1 MARHTYVPE
10 RGDLVHMNFQPSAG
24 REQTGPRYA
33 IVLSPRSYNRAAG
46 LAVCCPITSQVKG
59 YPFEVAVQGQKVQ
72 GVVLCDH
79 VRSVDWRERSV
90 QFVEAAAADVL
101 QSVVDHV
108 EVLIEGGDSNPESV
122 TRS

>member
-33 IVLSPRSYNRAAG
+33 IVLSPRNYNRAAG

-59 YPFEVAVQGQKVQ
+59 YPFEVHVEGERVKGA
-72 GVVLCDH
+72 VLCDH
-79 VRSVDWRERSV
+79 IKSVDWRERAM
-90 QFVEAAAADVL
+90 QFVETAKPDVVL
-101 QSVVDHV
+101 SVVDHV
-108 EVLIEGGDSNPESV
+108 TALIGHAG
-122 TRS
+122 

>member
-10 RGDLVHMNFQPSAG
+10 RGDLVHMNFHPSAG

-33 IVLSPRSYNRAAG
+33 IVLSPKSYNRAAG

-59 YPFEVAVQGQKVQ
+59 YPFEIAVNGAKVK

-79 VRSVDWRERSV
+79 VRSVDWRERST
-90 QFVEAAAADVL
+90 QFTERAESDTVEAVADRVA
-101 QSVVDHV
+101 
-108 EVLIEGGDSNPESV
+108 VLIGAQID
-122 TRS
+122 